1 METFLPASLVCVL
14 LILLFSGYP
23 VAFVLIG
30 VTMAYTG
37 VALYLDLMHVQMLSI
52 FPARMMGVFAENLL
66 LPAVAPFLFMGI
78 ALEKS
83 GIAKDLFLS
92 IAYLLRR
99 LPGNMTLA
107 VLFLGV
113 ILAPAA
119 GLIGASVAMLS
130 LAAIPS
136 MLALNMNKREATA
149 SVAVAG
155 TIGTI
160 IPPGIMLFFL
170 ADMLDTTIVGT
181 FGGVLYPVG
190 LLLAGYSIFFVAK
203 GALGGPSRVITKEMM
218 TEGSRAIFTTIV
230 QKLVLP
236 VFLIILVLGAI
247 ISGWATP
254 TQAASVGAGGAFILM
269 AINRSLSWKSLGE
282 VLLETGYTTAM
293 VFFVII
299 AANAFSFIFRIL
311 GGDQLIPDL
320 LTWLQVGDWGTLF
333 FILFVIFILGFFI
346 DWIEIVVI
354 TLPIFLPVIANL
366 DFSEHAGDPLMTR
379 IWIAV
384 LVAVVLQTS
393 FLTPPFGFAL
403 FFLRGTTPKEIRMVD
418 IYKGIL
424 PLVGIQI
431 LIVIALLRFPI
442 LSTSIPAGILK

>member
-1 METFLPASLVCVL
+1 METLLPASLVCLL

-23 VAFVLIG
+23 VALVLIG
-30 VTMAYTG
+30 VSMAYTG
-37 VALYLDLMHVQMLSI
+37 LALYLDLMHLQMLSI
-52 FPARMMGVFAENLL
+52 FPARMMGIFAENLL

-78 ALEKS
+78 ALERS

-92 IAYLLRR
+92 VAYLLRR

-107 VLFLGV
+107 VLFMGV

-136 MLALNMNKREATA
+136 MLALNVDKRQATA

-190 LLLAGYSIFFVAK
+190 LLLAGYCIYFVAK
-203 GALGGPSRVITKEMM
+203 GALGGSSQVITKEMM

-230 QKLVLP
+230 QKLILP
-236 VFLIILVLGAI
+236 VFLIIMVLGAI

-254 TQAASVGAGGAFILM
+254 TQAASVGAGGAFLLM
-269 AINRSLSWKSLGE
+269 AINRSLSWKNLGH

-299 AANAFSFIFRIL
+299 AANAFSFVFRIL

-320 LTWLQVGDWGTLF
+320 LTWLQVGDWGSLF
-333 FILFVIFILGFFI
+333 FILFVIFVLGFFI

-366 DFSEHAGDPLMTR
+366 DFSGHVGDPLMTR

-403 FFLRGTTPKEIRMVD
+403 FFLRGTTPKEIRMAD

-424 PLVGIQI
+424 PLVAIQI
-431 LIVIALLRFPI
+431 IMVIVLLAYPI